1 MTRLT
6 LLIEPEVHHA
16 RKYLPG
22 NVRQRVKRAIES
34 LAEEPRFP
42 DSRSLDA
49 TGLDV
54 PPHVELRRLQIDRW
68 RIVYAVNDEEHWVW
82 VLAIRRRPP
91 YNYEDLEELIGGLE

>member
-6 LLIEPEVHHA
+6 LLIEPEVHYA

-34 LAEEPRFP
+34 LAQEPRLP
-42 DSRSLDA
+42 DSRPLDA

-54 PPHVELRRLQIDRW
+54 PPRVELRRLQIDRW

-91 YNYEDLEELIGGLE
+91 YNYEDLEERIGGLE